1 MRGIRVSQIVGLV
14 LAAIVAAGC
23 GGGGGTVAGNN
34 PPPTTQSAMAQIKFG
49 DAPADSIVAFELTV
63 NSVVLHSASG
73 DVGVLSSPTRVEFI
87 HNAGNFE
94 PLSLKN
100 IPAGTYTGAT
110 ITVSNPEVKII
121 GATGTPVE
129 LATTLASN
137 TANVTFNPAI
147 TAGSTPLVINFDL
160 DVAAS
165 VVISG
170 NTATVT
176 PTFTASSNPV
186 AQNENEQEAEDG
198 EVEVTGAV
206 ASAGGNDFTINVDQT
221 SQSLTFTTNSS
232 TEFES
237 PLTGVGSLT
246 VGMIVEVHA
255 VTQDDGSLLAR
266 KVEAEVEGANG
277 LEVEGLVVSTTGSPV
292 TQFVVVVQDETTPSS
307 SAPGV
312 GDNVTVNVDSNT
324 RFRVH
329 SDDVDLNN
337 LPFTPTFDASTLS
350 VAQRVEV
357 DTDTSA
363 ASNIT
368 ADKVKLQEQALTG
381 VVSNYTPNGA
391 QATFT
396 LTVASDSAFAR
407 LTGQT
412 TLTVFQQ
419 PNTRL
424 KNLGSVTNG
433 ATVRV
438 RGLLFSASGYQ
449 LVAERIGT
457 P

>member
-1 MRGIRVSQIVGLV
+1 MRGIRVSQVIGLV
-14 LAAIVAAGC
+14 LAAILAAGC
-23 GGGGGTVAGNN
+23 GGGGNTTAVND
-34 PPPTTQSAMAQIKFG
+34 PPPGTQSAVAQFKFG

-63 NSVVLHSASG
+63 NSVVLHGSSG
-73 DVGVLSSPTRVEFI
+73 DVSVLASPTRIELI

-94 PLSLKN
+94 PLAVRD
-100 IPAGTYTGAT
+100 IPAGAYTGAT
-110 ITVSNPEVKII
+110 ITVANPEVKVIDS
-121 GATGTPVE
+121 TGQPVE

-137 TANVTFNPAI
+137 TANVAFSPAI
-147 TAGSTPLVINFDL
+147 TVGSSPLVINFDFN
-160 DVAAS
+160 VAAS

-170 NTATVT
+170 NSATVT
-176 PTFTASSNPV
+176 PTFSASSANV
-186 AQNENEQEAEDG
+186 AANENEQEVEDG
-198 EVEVTGAV
+198 EVEVSGSV
-206 ASAGGNDFTINVDQT
+206 ASAGGASFSINVDQA
-221 SQSLTFTTNSS
+221 SQSLTFTTDSS
-232 TEFES
+232 TQFES

-255 VTQDDGSLLAR
+255 VTQGDGTLLAR
-266 KVEAEVEGANG
+266 KVEAEVEGVNG
-277 LEVEGLVVSTTGSPV
+277 LEVEGLVVSTSGAPV
-292 TQFVVVVQDETTPSS
+292 TQFVMVVQDETTPSS
-307 SAPGV
+307 SAPAIGA
-312 GDNVTVNVDSNT
+312 NVTVNLDANT
-324 RFRVH
+324 RFRLR

-363 ASNIT
+363 AATIT

-381 VVSNYTPNGA
+381 AVSGYTPNGS
-391 QATFT
+391 QASFT

-419 PNTRL
+419 SNTRL
-424 KNLGSVTNG
+424 KGLTAVTNG
-433 ATVRV
+433 AIVRV
-438 RGLLFSASGYQ
+438 RGLLFSNGGYK

>member
-1 MRGIRVSQIVGLV
+1 MRGIRVSQVIGLV
-14 LAAIVAAGC
+14 LATIVAVGC
-23 GGGGGTVAGNN
+23 GGGGNTAAVNN
-34 PPPTTQSAMAQIKFG
+34 PPPATQSAMAQIKFG

-63 NSVVLHSASG
+63 NSVVLHSSAG
-73 DVGVLSSPTRVEFI
+73 DVSVLASPTRIELI

-94 PLSLKN
+94 PLALRN
-100 IPAGTYTGAT
+100 IPAGAYTGAT
-110 ITVSNPEVKII
+110 ITVADPEVKVI
-121 GATGTPVE
+121 GSTGQPVE
-129 LATTLASN
+129 LAATLASN
-137 TANVTFNPAI
+137 TANVTFSPAI
-147 TAGSTPLVINFDL
+147 TVASSPLVINFDL
-160 DVAAS
+160 NVAAS
-165 VVISG
+165 VAISG

-186 AQNENEQEAEDG
+186 AQNENEQEVEDG

-206 ASAGGNDFTINVDQT
+206 ASAGGNSFSINVDQA
-221 SQSLTFTTNSS
+221 SQSLTFTTDSS
-232 TEFES
+232 TQFES

-246 VGMIVEVHA
+246 VEMIVEVHA
-255 VTQDDGSLLAR
+255 VTQSDGSLLAR
-266 KVEAEVEGANG
+266 KVEAEVEGADG

-292 TQFVVVVQDETTPSS
+292 TQFVMVVQDETTPSS
-307 SAPGV
+307 SAPAIGA
-312 GDNVTVNVDSNT
+312 NVTVNLDGNT
-324 RFRVH
+324 RFRLR
-329 SDDVDLNN
+329 SDKVDLSN

-363 ASNIT
+363 ASTIT

-381 VVSNYTPNGA
+381 VVSGYTPNGS
-391 QATFT
+391 QASFT

-407 LTGQT
+407 LTGLT

-419 PNTRL
+419 PSTRL
-424 KNLGSVTNG
+424 KNLSAVSNG

-438 RGLLFSASGYQ
+438 RGLLFSNSGFK